1 MSTNQRNLIMS
12 KLDAGIKTV
21 VANKTI
27 LESASESIKEIRD
40 HFILQN
46 AQRYGNSIGN
56 LIDSGIYELHPDCK

>member
-1 MSTNQRNLIMS
+1 MSTNQYILVMS

-21 VANKTI
+21 IANKTI

-46 AQRYGNSIGN
+46 AQRYGDAIEI
-56 LIDSGIYELHPDCK
+56 LIDSGRYELRPNC